1 MSISSDR
8 NGLKGGR
15 KVDNRI
21 ISDKTVGPHSMKE
34 YLKRYSVVKKL
45 AAWRWSIT
53 EVVSLEIY
61 HWKMFLLGQIPGK
74 IGSFVRKKTLGF
86 RKCGS
91 DVFIMHHAWFKMP
104 QNISI
109 GDDVRIHNMTYI
121 DASGGLEIGS
131 HIGITAGCQ
140 IYTQNHGIN
149 RNELYYYQ
157 PYRLGK
163 VVIEDDCWI
172 GAGSTITAGV
182 TIRKGTIVGA
192 GSVITKD
199 TEAYSIVG
207 GVPAKKIGERP
218 SKMGNG

>member
-1 MSISSDR
+1 MSNQSLDR
-8 NGLKGGR
+8 ETEL
-15 KVDNRI
+15 
-21 ISDKTVGPHSMKE
+21 PLSMKA
-34 YLKRYSVVKKL
+34 YLKKYSVIRKM
-45 AAWRWSIT
+45 AAWRWKVAEI
-53 EVVSLEIY
+53 VSLEIY
-61 HWKMFLLGQIPGK
+61 HWKMFILGQIPGK
-74 IGSFVRKKTLGF
+74 IGSFIRKKTLGF
-86 RKCGS
+86 EKCGKN
-91 DVFIMHHAWFKMP
+91 VFIMHHAWFKVP
-104 QNISI
+104 GNITI

-140 IYTQNHGIN
+140 IYTQNHGIK

-199 TEAYSIVG
+199 TEPYSIVG

-218 SKMGNG
+218 E

>member
-1 MSISSDR
+1 MSTRQSEINSIAIIKKRLKQISMI
-8 NGLKGGR
+8 NAIVAFKW
-15 KVDNRI
+15 KAMEK
-21 ISDKTVGPHSMKE
+21 ISE
-34 YLKRYSVVKKL
+34 
-45 AAWRWSIT
+45 
-53 EVVSLEIY
+53 EIY
-61 HWKMFLLGQIPGK
+61 YWKMFILMQIPGR
-74 IGSFVRKKTLGF
+74 IGSFIRKKTLGF
-86 RKCGS
+86 NKYGKN
-91 DVFIMHHAWFKMP
+91 VFIMHHAWFKMP
-104 QNISI
+104 KNITI

-140 IYTQNHGIN
+140 IYTQNHGIK

-172 GAGSTITAGV
+172 GAGSIITAGV

-192 GSVITKD
+192 GSVVTKD
-199 TEAYSIVG
+199 TEPYSIVG

-218 SKMGNG
+218 E